1 MILHGHSW
9 SHFDLPVL
17 ISTGFERD
25 NAKSI
30 PWSPPLSE
38 EGNNVPR
45 LSEIRL
51 HSYHGNPIIVRQVL
65 SDENLEA
72 KWQIWLSITES
83 PAVYHVDRVI

>member
-1 MILHGHSW
+1 MWILRGQSS

-17 ISTGFERD
+17 ITGCERD

-30 PWSPPLSE
+30 PRSPHLSE

-51 HSYHGNPIIVRQVL
+51 HSYHGNSIIVQQAFF
-65 SDENLEA
+65 DENLED
-72 KWQIWLSITES
+72 KCQILPSIAVS
-83 PAVYHVDRVI
+83 PVI